1 MDILLHNKPRKAK
14 IKISK
19 YKIKKIFA
27 MPMLMPIFPTGPGK
41 LILNILLGLLIAFGF
56 DFFKVRKSS
65 QKVEDSIWRFQI
77 FFHLF
82 LFVLMIFFMV
92 TFCTYY
98 TKNFTCCK
106 KIFT

>member
-41 LILNILLGLLIAFGF
+41 LILNILLGL
-56 DFFKVRKSS
+56 
-65 QKVEDSIWRFQI
+65 
-77 FFHLF
+77 
-82 LFVLMIFFMV
+82 
-92 TFCTYY
+92 
-98 TKNFTCCK
+98 
-106 KIFT
+106 

>member
-1 MDILLHNKPRKAK
+1 
-14 IKISK
+14 
-19 YKIKKIFA
+19 

-65 QKVEDSIWRFQI
+65 QKVEDSISRFQI
-77 FFHLF
+77 FLMYTHLF

-98 TKNFTCCK
+98 TKNFTL
-106 KIFT
+106 